1 MMNTLGFTPP
11 RFSEKHI
18 DIYGKVK
25 GEAIKFQNLQGVKT
39 QLLSWDDEREW
50 KSKSSV
56 NVQFSERTKISEDDE
71 LRL

>member
-1 MMNTLGFTPP
+1 M
-11 RFSEKHI
+11 
-18 DIYGKVK
+18 VK
-25 GEAIKFQNLQGVKT
+25 GEAIKFQNLQDVKT

-71 LRL
+71 LQL